1 MPNTKIPS
9 DKLLIHATELR
20 ATGLSWAVIGREL
33 NRKPESVQRWE
44 ELAPAKWRQFYNRAM
59 KRNARDVTAESVTA
73 LRQDLRDH
81 KDKKARRDSATKLL
95 RYGMVALKPSAKKPT
110 KKNAEGPTSA
120 GVRFA
125 KYVESLTPDQLSNL
139 IRDLGYVRKEMV
151 AIPSP

>member
-1 MPNTKIPS
+1 MSKSKIPS
-9 DKLLIHATELR
+9 DKLLLQATELR

-73 LRQDLRDH
+73 LRLDLRDQ

-95 RYGMVALKPSAKKPT
+95 RYGMVALKPTAKKAA
-110 KKNAEGPTSA
+110 KKSNAGPSSA
-120 GVRFA
+120 GIRFA
-125 KYVESLTPDQLSNL
+125 KYVESLTPEQLSNL
-139 IRDLGYVRKEMV
+139 ICDLGYVRKEMV